1 MSSLNSCDAIQKNA
15 PRLARENLK
24 TNEKLLERVKQM
36 ADKKGCTMNQLALA
50 WVQHQGADVVPIP
63 GTTKIAN
70 LDSNIAS
77 FGVHLTSEELEELSN
92 AFPPN
97 DVAGLRTLHM
107 AITYQYVSTPPK
119 IKA

>member
-1 MSSLNSCDAIQKNA
+1 VQKNA
-15 PRLARENLK
+15 PRLVGENLK

-36 ADKKGCTMNQLALA
+36 AERKRCTMNQLALA

-77 FGVHLTSEELEELSN
+77 FRVQLSSEEL
-92 AFPPN
+92 
-97 DVAGLRTLHM
+97 
-107 AITYQYVSTPPK
+107 
-119 IKA
+119 